1 MNKRRKRTK
10 AEQRARRAKCKA
22 ANAQAARHV
31 GVLNTVLGMDDCELR
46 AFENFIKEV
55 GAGTA
60 AEEEKGD
67 PQESLEIVAAL
78 TLNDGTQVGQ
88 GRRPCICDCGS

>member
-10 AEQRARRAKCKA
+10 AEERTRRAKCRA
-22 ANAQAARHV
+22 VGLQAAAHV
-31 GVLNTVLGMDDCELR
+31 DVLRTILNMDDSEAR

-60 AEEEKGD
+60 AEEEKWVIAR
-67 PQESLEIVAAL
+67 SLA
-78 TLNDGTQVGQ
+78 
-88 GRRPCICDCGS
+88 SSMS